1 MEGHGDVNATADRQ
15 IEQDIRQALK
25 GIRFGSVEVIIHDSR
40 VVQIERKEKLR
51 YDAPP
56 ANRAR

>member
-1 MEGHGDVNATADRQ
+1 MDGHGAFNATTDQQ
-15 IEQDIRQALK
+15 IERDLRLALK

-40 VVQIERKEKLR
+40 VVQIERKEKVR

-56 ANRAR
+56 ATRDR